1 RRLEV
6 WGLCCTVGPRPEKL
20 PSRTQYPQ
28 PAKTNRTSRVPPQ
41 DAEEIPTNTK
51 NTKVPFPNRHPS
63 NTSVRPYLICCTRLT
78 RSRAARRAPLSLRG
92 AARAREPRRGA
103 ATARRRGASGISPSG
118 AHHRSV
124 GATRRRCQ
132 LDDVLSSPQVEEREE
147 QEEPEDQ
154 EREEEEEQEQE
165 QEDEREEQE
174 RSVLALASP
183 EQWRGSSPRLVHSCA
198 SPATPGWRAH
208 WPWACRMDPA
218 RIGEVISLRS
228 PIPCPLP
235 PLP

>member
-103 ATARRRGASGISPSG
+103 AT
-118 AHHRSV
+118 
-124 GATRRRCQ
+124 
-132 LDDVLSSPQVEEREE
+132 
-147 QEEPEDQ
+147 
-154 EREEEEEQEQE
+154 EEEQEQE